1 MLTAS
6 CVAVD
11 WGTSSFRLWVI
22 EENGN
27 ILDTITG
34 PYGMS
39 LLKSFEYENV
49 LEEALQNVG
58 ITSSLPVIISGM
70 AGSAQGWCEAL
81 YLSTP
86 MQLDWLNVKATR
98 EKSVSPGA
106 HSAWLS
112 RRNLLMSCAAKKPKL
127 QDF

>member
-1 MLTAS
+1 M
-6 CVAVD
+6 D
-11 WGTSSFRLWVI
+11 
-22 EENGN
+22 EQGN
-27 ILDTITG
+27 ILNTIIG
-34 PYGMS
+34 PHGMS
-39 LLKSFEYENV
+39 LLKPFEYKNV

-106 HSAWLS
+106 HSTW
-112 RRNLLMSCAAKKPKL
+112 C
-127 QDF
+127 

>member
-1 MLTAS
+1 MLTAL

-11 WGTSSFRLWVI
+11 WGTSNFRLWVVD
-22 EENGN
+22 EVGN
-27 ILDTITG
+27 ILNTIIG

-58 ITSSLPVIISGM
+58 ITSLLPVLISGM
-70 AGSAQGWCEAL
+70 AGSAQGWCEAP

-86 MQLDWLNVKATR
+86 TQLDWL
-98 EKSVSPGA
+98 S
-106 HSAWLS
+106 
-112 RRNLLMSCAAKKPKL
+112 
-127 QDF
+127 